1 MPPPLGGPPEN
12 YAPFFSSLP
21 PWMGHGLCLWPCRQ
35 LCRKP
40 KSLELLARWRGEA
53 TDLAG
58 PPAQLGHVGQHLR
71 VLEGRHRGVDHRH
84 ADFILQRFEESVL
97 GRAAEDDDLGSVVRD
112 SVTSRLGQPFLGA
125 PGIALEV

>member
-1 MPPPLGGPPEN
+1 
-12 YAPFFSSLP
+12 
-21 PWMGHGLCLWPCRQ
+21 MGHRLCPWLCRQ

-58 PPAQLGHVGQHLR
+58 PPPQLGHVRQHLR
-71 VLEGRHRGVDHRH
+71 VLEGRYRGVDYRH
-84 ADFILQRFEESVL
+84 ADLILQRFEESVL

-112 SVTSRLGQPFLGA
+112 SVVGRSGQPFFGA
-125 PGIALEV
+125 PGIALEVVHSQLDHLE